1 MGQNKLQNR
10 PIFKLFCSRYI
21 LETPRA
27 LPQNPPPCSSPYW
40 LPNTETIVLST
51 NQNYRLNMSLV
62 TAYRHDRQFA
72 LNFGLESSLR
82 VWKQLKHEPK
92 LQEKVYS
99 SLCWVIFLT
108 WRNRIWWEFFLIRL
122 QTRKTCTF
130 MHCIMTE
137 KPNSCRNLKK
147 FFQFFIGKIDWNWEK
162 VAKFSREN

>member
-1 MGQNKLQNR
+1 MFELRNGFFFFRMFRTRLNFRLR
-10 PIFKLFCSRYI
+10 VVPHFSSRERVWKSI
-21 LETPRA
+21 HARKD
-27 LPQNPPPCSSPYW
+27 PPPCSSPYW

-72 LNFGLESSLR
+72 LNTGLESSLR

-108 WRNRIWWEFFLIRL
+108 WRNRIWWELFLIRM
-122 QTRKTCTF
+122 QTSLTCTC
-130 MHCIMTE
+130 MHALHH
-137 KPNSCRNLKK
+137 N
-147 FFQFFIGKIDWNWEK
+147 
-162 VAKFSREN
+162 REAG